1 MGAMAR
7 NHLTT
12 AILLGL
18 VATGTSCVVDDAR
31 TANDPG
37 SATGDTAV
45 TTAALTGDP
54 VYPTAH
60 PRIYLTPNRTR
71 LKAALDAG
79 TPTAARFRNTVDAW
93 AGGSDVY
100 NFQAWNAALLGQLT
114 GTTSYCTKAVANVE
128 TQVAAAEAKIAAGAV
143 PDVAA
148 DSYLNIGDMIG
159 NVALVYDWCYPQVTA
174 AQRTRWIAYA
184 NQAVSNVW
192 HYATARWG
200 TTTVP
205 WSGWSID
212 NPSNN
217 YYYSFLRATMLLG
230 LATKGENSQAD
241 TWISEFRDAKIV
253 GQLDPQFTANLVGG
267 GSREGTG
274 YGVAMRKLFELYDLW
289 KSTTGEVLATKTAH
303 TRASMLAMIHQTL
316 PTLDR
321 VAPTG
326 DHSRDSTAAFFDYH
340 RDYFQQLMASFP
352 SDALAARAK
361 YLIANSSIK
370 TMGNGFMAVQDFIND
385 TPSIPTTPLTGLNTV
400 YQAKGIGEIYA
411 RSGWDTAATWIN
423 LIAGPYTES
432 HAHQDQGALMI
443 FKGAWLAYDANINS
457 HSGLAQATTAHSLV
471 RIDSGGAPIPQ
482 VASTTST
489 VLALKKAAS
498 FTYMAAD
505 VTPAYA
511 SNAAI
516 QKVQREL
523 VYVQPNVAIVFDR
536 VQTTTATTQTWQL
549 AVPTQPVLS
558 GNTATITN
566 AGHSLKLTRIAPSA
580 ATLST
585 YNFTADADF
594 NGGFRV
600 DERVAGGDQRYL
612 HVLSVDGAV
621 SSTLA
626 AGTTAQP
633 GVTVNLASGAQITVT
648 FNRDTVGGSLTIAG
662 VTTPL
667 AAGVDTLA
675 E

>member
-7 NHLTT
+7 NNLTT

-18 VATGTSCVVDDAR
+18 VTTGTSCAVDEAGKPS
-31 TANDPG
+31 NDEG
-37 SATGDTAV
+37 GETAV
-45 TTAALTGDP
+45 AQAALTGDP

-71 LKAALDAG
+71 LKAALDSN
-79 TPTAARFRNTVDAW
+79 TAAATRFRNTVNSW
-93 AGGSDVY
+93 VGGADVY

-114 GTTSYCTKAVANVE
+114 GTASYCTKAVATVE

-148 DSYLNIGDMIG
+148 DSYLNVGDMIG

-174 AQRTRWIAYA
+174 AQRTRWVAYA

-192 HYATARWG
+192 NYATATWG
-200 TTTVP
+200 GKTVP
-205 WSGWSID
+205 WSGWSTD

-230 LATKGENSQAD
+230 LATKGENPQAD
-241 TWISEFRDAKIV
+241 AWVSKFRDAKII
-253 GQLDPQFTANLVGG
+253 GQLVPKFDADLVGG
-267 GSREGTG
+267 ASREGTG
-274 YGVAMRKLFELYDLW
+274 YGVAMRRLFELYDLW
-289 KSTTGEVLATKTAH
+289 KATTGEVLATRTPH
-303 TRASMLAMIHQTL
+303 TRSSMLAMIHQTL

-321 VAPTG
+321 IAPTG
-326 DHSRDSTAAFFDYH
+326 DQSRDSTASFFDYH
-340 RDYFQQLMASFP
+340 RDYFQQLMALFP

-361 YLIANSSIK
+361 YLIANSSVQ
-370 TMGNGFMAVQDFIND
+370 TMGNGFMVVQDFLND
-385 TPSIPTTPLTGLNTV
+385 SPNLPTTPLAGLNTV
-400 YQAKGIGEIYA
+400 YHAKGIGEIYA

-432 HAHQDQGALMI
+432 HAHQDQGSLMI
-443 FKGAWLAYDANINS
+443 FKGGWLAYDANINS

-471 RIDSGGAPIPQ
+471 RIDSAGVPIPQ
-482 VASTTST
+482 IASTTST

-498 FTYMAAD
+498 FTYIAAD
-505 VTPAYA
+505 VTPAYR
-511 SNAAI
+511 NNPAI

-536 VQTTTATTQTWQL
+536 VQTTAATTQTWQL
-549 AVPTQPVLS
+549 AVPTAPVLS

-566 AGHSLKLTRIAPSA
+566 AGHNLKLTRIAPSA
-580 ATLST
+580 ATMST

-612 HVLSVDGAV
+612 HVLAVDGAV

-633 GVTVNLASGAQITVT
+633 GVTVNLASGPQITVA
-648 FNRDTVGGSLTIAG
+648 FNRDTTGGSLTIAG

-667 AAGVDTLA
+667 AAGVDTLG

>member
-7 NHLTT
+7 NNFTT

-18 VATGTSCVVDDAR
+18 VATGTSCVVDDSDKA
-31 TANDPG
+31 PP
-37 SATGDTAV
+37 SEEGDTAV
-45 TTAALTGDP
+45 AEAALTGDP

-71 LKAALDAG
+71 LKAALDSN
-79 TPTAARFRNTVDAW
+79 TAPATRFRNTVTSW
-93 AGGSDVY
+93 VNGSDVY

-114 GTTSYCTKAVANVE
+114 GTVTYCTKAVANVE
-128 TQVAAAEAKIAAGAV
+128 AQVAAAEAKIAAGAV

-192 HYATARWG
+192 NYTTAKWG
-200 TTTVP
+200 TKTVP
-205 WSGWSID
+205 WSGWAID
-212 NPSNN
+212 DPSDN

-230 LATKGENSQAD
+230 LATKGENAPAD
-241 TWISEFRDAKIV
+241 TWVSKFHDAKII
-253 GQLDPQFTANLVGG
+253 GELVPTFNADLIGG
-267 GSREGTG
+267 ASREGTG
-274 YGVAMRKLFELYDLW
+274 YGVAMRRLFELYDFW
-289 KSTTGEVLATKTAH
+289 KSTTGEVLATKTPH

-316 PTLDR
+316 PTIDR

-326 DHSRDSTAAFFDYH
+326 DQSRDSTASFFDYH

-352 SDALAARAK
+352 TDSLAARAK
-361 YLIANSSIK
+361 YLIANSSVK
-370 TMGNGFMAVQDFIND
+370 TMGNGFMVVQDFLND
-385 TPSIPTTPLTGLNTV
+385 SPSIPTTPLTGLNTV

-423 LIAGPYTES
+423 LIAGPYTQS
-432 HAHQDQGALMI
+432 HAHQDQGSLMI
-443 FKGAWLAYDANINS
+443 FKGGWLAYDANINS

-471 RIDSGGAPIPQ
+471 RIDNAGVPIPQ
-482 VASTTST
+482 IASTTST
-489 VLALKKAAS
+489 VMALKKGS
-498 FTYMAAD
+498 NFTYMAAD
-505 VTPAYA
+505 VTPAYRG
-511 SNAAI
+511 NAAI

-536 VQTTTATTQTWQL
+536 VQSSSTTTQTWQL
-549 AVPTQPVLS
+549 AAPTAPAIS

-566 AGHSLKLTRIAPSA
+566 AGHTLKLTRIAPSA
-580 ATLST
+580 ATMST

-594 NGGFRV
+594 NGGFRL

-621 SSTLA
+621 SSTLS

-633 GVTVNLASGAQITVT
+633 GVTVNLASGQQITVT
-648 FNRDTVGGSLTIAG
+648 FNRDTQGGSLTIAG

-667 AAGVDTLA
+667 TAGIDTLA